1 MVKPIP
7 LKDYKFAMLPAIYEC
22 QSLCIVGLLLSLQL
36 KNMYT
41 VLMYIATT
49 NKC

>member
-1 MVKPIP
+1 MIKPIP
-7 LKDYKFAMLPAIYEC
+7 LKDYKFAMLPTTCEC

-41 VLMYIATT
+41 VLMYKAKTH
-49 NKC
+49 KC